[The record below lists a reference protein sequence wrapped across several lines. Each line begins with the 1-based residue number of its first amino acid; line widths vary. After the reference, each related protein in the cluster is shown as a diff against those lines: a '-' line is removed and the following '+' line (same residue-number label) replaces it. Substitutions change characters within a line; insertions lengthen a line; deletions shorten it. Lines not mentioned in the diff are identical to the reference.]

1 MPSKATMATTKTQYP
16 KSEAANYSEGEKP
29 RSESEWKQPVVPK
42 ILKPNESKNQYPA
55 YALKSDDGTNKPN
68 ILKPMLLTTATMAKN
83 WNTETRINLLAA
95 GPARNSKVLYLKNQK
110 CEGYKIEG
118 FHNV

>member
-1 MPSKATMATTKTQYP
+1 MLSKATMATTKTQYP

-42 ILKPNESKNQYPA
+42 
-55 YALKSDDGTNKPN
+55 